1 MKGKLASKLINM
13 TEDIYDIARRRIL
26 HSLFSGDKFPKKL
39 SELDRTQLDKIGNH
53 ADRYGHTTQ
62 EVLDA
67 VLNNEVA
74 YRAIVGKSPAR
85 MDYYEDTLIE
95 FLNKLK
101 IVKNADKLPKSGPN
115 AKYIVEGK
123 ILTGGGRRNDVKSL
137 DIEITFRNGK
147 KLFVVHKY
155 TMEDGG
161 AQDNQYREAKETLKQ
176 IYTKDR
182 KVLVNLGAV
191 LDGDYYVKSRT
202 RSLTRL
208 EIAKN
213 EHPETIVCT
222 YETFEQETKA
232 IWSQV

>member
-1 MKGKLASKLINM
+1 
-13 TEDIYDIARRRIL
+13 
-26 HSLFSGDKFPKKL
+26 
-39 SELDRTQLDKIGNH
+39 
-53 ADRYGHTTQ
+53 
-62 EVLDA
+62 
-67 VLNNEVA
+67 
-74 YRAIVGKSPAR
+74 
-85 MDYYEDTLIE
+85 
-95 FLNKLK
+95 LK